1 MGSVYIYPNP
11 DLTPETSYNAE
22 FGIKQGFKF
31 GKLLGYL
38 DVALFQQEFKDFI
51 EFTFGRWATPTIDN
65 LLGFGFKSV
74 NTGKARVRGA
84 EVSIVGKGKIGPVG
98 LQFMGGY
105 TYTKPESLE
114 PNKTYATYFGSDIP
128 ISYIST
134 SSDTT
139 DYLLKYRMQHLIRM
153 DVQASFRKWEM
164 GVSFRSNSHMQNIDY
179 AFQFLENEVTEVF
192 NPQIN
197 KWRNEHTT
205 GDFVVD
211 MRLSYQVTQSSKLA
225 FLVNNLLN
233 REYSIRPLAIEPTRF
248 SMIQYSLEF

>member
-1 MGSVYIYPNP
+1 
-11 DLTPETSYNAE
+11 
-22 FGIKQGFKF
+22 
-31 GKLLGYL
+31 
-38 DVALFQQEFKDFI
+38 
-51 EFTFGRWATPTIDN
+51 
-65 LLGFGFKSV
+65 
-74 NTGKARVRGA
+74 
-84 EVSIVGKGKIGPVG
+84 
-98 LQFMGGY
+98 
-105 TYTKPESLE
+105 
-114 PNKTYATYFGSDIP
+114 
-128 ISYIST
+128 
-134 SSDTT
+134 
-139 DYLLKYRMQHLIRM
+139 MQHLIRM